1 MLSLKKAKEA
11 LSQITRL
18 LPSDV
23 IIKRGIELY
32 NSGDVHDLIE
42 TKRNHYH
49 TKVLGNSALYE
60 LEIQISS
67 PQKTKVLCDCP
78 YDMDVYCKHA
88 VAAILKIVFSG
99 IINRKNETKQ
109 PELSEILPN
118 ISQKDFVKFLLQKAD
133 SDPSFYKE
141 LVTFFSRSDSKSRAS
156 YLEEVTQIYHSF
168 LDEYGFVDYQTSFK
182 FKREMNRFLD
192 QAKRLYPTKPKEALY
207 IASACAEIA
216 LEASMNMDDSNDFT
230 MDLVVDTLE
239 MIQKLVRKNPN
250 LHDEIFEICL
260 HLYQHKSAQDFGY
273 SYDYYN
279 IIMYLDLDSNR
290 LKKLKKI
297 LEQKLNQAINKPYRI
312 EKVAIEIYKLFQKS
326 GQSTEGIDFLNSYV
340 EYPQVRKIFIEQ
352 AISKKQFLHAK
363 ELILRGIQIAKKE
376 KKSETVNQWKN
387 ELLNLMKRQGNMK
400 SALKIAKELFLDLY
414 QDNYKNI
421 IKQNLSKADWKKE
434 SNSVAKFIVSNS
446 KNINER
452 NAIRFLL
459 EEGFSKEAFQIIE
472 TKNSS
477 LFFQLY
483 KEFVKIDQK
492 QTIKIG
498 INYVEKEAVHAN
510 SRNQYKRLVQTMKQI
525 ASSPE
530 GKNSVSSLTKRFS
543 LQYSHRSAMLEELK
557 KGKFI

>member
-1 MLSLKKAKEA
+1 
-11 LSQITRL
+11 
-18 LPSDV
+18 
-23 IIKRGIELY
+23 
-32 NSGDVHDLIE
+32 
-42 TKRNHYH
+42 
-49 TKVLGNSALYE
+49 
-60 LEIQISS
+60 
-67 PQKTKVLCDCP
+67 
-78 YDMDVYCKHA
+78 
-88 VAAILKIVFSG
+88 
-99 IINRKNETKQ
+99 
-109 PELSEILPN
+109 
-118 ISQKDFVKFLLQKAD
+118 
-133 SDPSFYKE
+133 
-141 LVTFFSRSDSKSRAS
+141 
-156 YLEEVTQIYHSF
+156 
-168 LDEYGFVDYQTSFK
+168 
-182 FKREMNRFLD
+182 
-192 QAKRLYPTKPKEALY
+192 
-207 IASACAEIA
+207 
-216 LEASMNMDDSNDFT
+216 
-230 MDLVVDTLE
+230 
-239 MIQKLVRKNPN
+239 
-250 LHDEIFEICL
+250 
-260 HLYQHKSAQDFGY
+260 
-273 SYDYYN
+273 
-279 IIMYLDLDSNR
+279 
-290 LKKLKKI
+290 
-297 LEQKLNQAINKPYRI
+297 
-312 EKVAIEIYKLFQKS
+312 
-326 GQSTEGIDFLNSYV
+326 
-340 EYPQVRKIFIEQ
+340 
-352 AISKKQFLHAK
+352 
-363 ELILRGIQIAKKE
+363 
-376 KKSETVNQWKN
+376 
-387 ELLNLMKRQGNMK
+387 MK

>member
-168 LDEYGFVDYQTSFK
+168 LDEYGFIDYQTSFK

-216 LEASMNMDDSNDFT
+216 LETSMNMDDSNDFT

-290 LKKLKKI
+290 LKKLKKV

-352 AISKKQFLHAK
+352 AISKKQFLHAEK
-363 ELILRGIQIAKKE
+363 LILNGIQIAE
-376 KKSETVNQWKN
+376 KQKHPGTINQWKN
-387 ELLNLMKRQGNMK
+387 ELLNLMELQGNTEMV
-400 SALKIAKELFLDLY
+400 LKIAKELFLDLY
-414 QDNYKNI
+414 ENNYKNI
-421 IKQNLSKADWKKE
+421 IKQNISKAEWKKE
-434 SNSVAKFIVSNS
+434 SNSIAKFIVSNS
-446 KNINER
+446 KNIN
-452 NAIRFLL
+452 AIRFLL
-459 EEGFSKEAFQIIE
+459 EEGFLKEAFQILE
-472 TKNSS
+472 TKNSY

-483 KEFVKIDQK
+483 KELLKIDQK

-498 INYVEKEAVHAN
+498 INYVEKEAIHAN

-530 GKNSVSSLTKRFS
+530 GKISVLLLVKRFL
-543 LQYSHRSAMLEELK
+543 LQYSHKPAMLDELK
-557 KGKFI
+557 KGKLI

>member
-1 MLSLKKAKEA
+1 M
-11 LSQITRL
+11 
-18 LPSDV
+18 
-23 IIKRGIELY
+23 
-32 NSGDVHDLIE
+32 
-42 TKRNHYH
+42 
-49 TKVLGNSALYE
+49 
-60 LEIQISS
+60 
-67 PQKTKVLCDCP
+67 
-78 YDMDVYCKHA
+78 
-88 VAAILKIVFSG
+88 
-99 IINRKNETKQ
+99 
-109 PELSEILPN
+109 
-118 ISQKDFVKFLLQKAD
+118 
-133 SDPSFYKE
+133 
-141 LVTFFSRSDSKSRAS
+141 
-156 YLEEVTQIYHSF
+156 EEVTQMYHSF
-168 LDEYGFVDYQTSFK
+168 LDELGFIDYQTSFEFQK
-182 FKREMNRFLD
+182 EMNRFLE
-192 QAKRLYPTKPKEALY
+192 QAKRLYPIKPKEALY

-216 LEASMNMDDSNDFT
+216 LEASMNMDDANHYT
-230 MDLVVDTLE
+230 MDDLVVDVLV
-239 MIQKLVRKNPN
+239 MIQKSVRKHTT
-250 LHDEIFEICL
+250 LYDEIFEICL
-260 HLYQHKSAQDFGY
+260 HLYQHKATQNFGRSDNY
-273 SYDYYN
+273 YD
-279 IIMYLDLDSNR
+279 ILICLDLNSKQVE
-290 LKKLKKI
+290 LLQKV
-297 LEQKLNQAINKPYRI
+297 LEQELHYAKNNPYRI
-312 EKVAIEIYKLFQKS
+312 KRIVIEIHTLFEKF
-326 GQSTEGIDFLNSYV
+326 GQNKKGIDLLNSYI
-340 EYPQVRKIFIEQ
+340 EHSKIRKIFINQ
-352 AISKKQFLHAK
+352 AISKNQFLHAK